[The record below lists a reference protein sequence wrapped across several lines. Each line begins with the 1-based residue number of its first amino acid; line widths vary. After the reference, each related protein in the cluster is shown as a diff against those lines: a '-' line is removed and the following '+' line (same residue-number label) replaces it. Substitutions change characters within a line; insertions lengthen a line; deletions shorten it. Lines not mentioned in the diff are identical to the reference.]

1 VDDRALTIWIC
12 EQLGHLEGWEW
23 SEDVDTEYGVD
34 SVGVSYGRIAATP
47 DRGVGVRIYGGSDDD
62 VAGTKSRRVQLRS
75 RGARNDPSSADDI
88 ADTAYDH
95 LHLLLRE
102 GVISEVT
109 RTSFSPSASDGN
121 QREERTDNYL
131 IIFDNPEASS

>member
-12 EQLGHLEGWEW
+12 EQLGILDGWEW
-23 SEDVDTEYGVD
+23 SEDVEAEYAAS

-47 DRGVGVRIYGGSDDD
+47 DRGVGVRIYGGTDNHVD
-62 VAGTKSRRVQLRS
+62 GTKTRRVQIRA
-75 RGARNDPSSADDI
+75 RGARDDPAGADTI
-88 ADTAYDH
+88 ADAAFDH

-102 GVISEVT
+102 GVISEVN
-109 RTSFSPSASDGN
+109 RTSISPSGSDGN